1 MRASCTWHYLKRS
14 NGWAEKHN
22 FLKKAGTL
30 GKELP
35 PRNKFPA
42 LTDETNVSS
51 LINGSS
57 GWVIYSVETKIS
69 EANGT
74 LNVDERVIEL
84 Q

>member
-1 MRASCTWHYLKRS
+1 M
-14 NGWAEKHN
+14 
-22 FLKKAGTL
+22 